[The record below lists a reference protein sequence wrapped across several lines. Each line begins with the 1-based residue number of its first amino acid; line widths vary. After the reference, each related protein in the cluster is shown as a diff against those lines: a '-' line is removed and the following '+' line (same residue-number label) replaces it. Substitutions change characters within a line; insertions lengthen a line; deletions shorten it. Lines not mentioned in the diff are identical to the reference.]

1 MQNHTCLSS
10 NQVDLKKSQ
19 VILPSLPTANIYL
32 KKTHTVELQLNVLIV
47 RVKTQMLSRT
57 GNPRDASWAQLFKK
71 TKQNKTTNNKICT
84 FWAFFF
90 LWYRGND
97 FTFCTLQRT
106 SNNRSFK
113 LNSLYTR
120 LPSWGALYSEGS
132 SSSIWSSFGSFP
144 IENK

>member
-10 NQVDLKKSQ
+10 NQLGLKRSQ
-19 VILPSLPTANIYL
+19 VILPSLPTTNIYL
-32 KKTHTVELQLNVLIV
+32 KTHTVELQLNVLAV
-47 RVKTQMLSRT
+47 WVKTQMLWRT
-57 GNPRDASWAQLFKK
+57 GNPRDASWAQPFK
-71 TKQNKTTNNKICT
+71 KQNKKAKSRICT
-84 FWAFFF
+84 FCAFFF
-90 LWYRGND
+90 LWYRGTD

-144 IENK
+144 IENT